1 MEQKIIVQEDTK
13 EVKFA
18 VAVVKGKPVLE
29 GLEALKNVVDRKVSV
44 IGDNQAIAP
53 SNISHY
59 EDERTENNKYVK
71 DIKAQLTKAE
81 DDYLEPF
88 NAIADQVNEALKPL
102 IDANKAFGDKIL
114 EAKKTKFK
122 NDVRDEFTLIARPDA
137 NGELPD
143 FEAIF
148 DPSWY
153 GDRVADWKD
162 KLATKI
168 RKAEV
173 ADEKVTAYIRVETTK
188 SQLEDLE
195 RYIISQRINYTL
207 NKD

>member
-29 GLEALKNVVDRKVSV
+29 GLEALKNVVERKVSV

-53 SNISHY
+53 SNITHY

-88 NAIADQVNEALKPL
+88 NSIADQVNEALKPL

-143 FEAIF
+143 FETIF

-173 ADEKVTAYIRVETTK
+173 ADEKVTAYIRVECAK
-188 SQLEDLE
+188 SQLDDLE
-195 RYIISQRINYTL
+195 RYIISQRISYEL

>member
-13 EVKFA
+13 EVKFN
-18 VAVVKGKPVLE
+18 VAVVSGKPILE

-88 NAIADQVNEALKPL
+88 NSIADQVNEALKPL

-122 NDVRDEFTLIARPDA
+122 NDVRDEFTLI
-137 NGELPD
+137 G
-143 FEAIF
+143 
-148 DPSWY
+148 
-153 GDRVADWKD
+153 
-162 KLATKI
+162 
-168 RKAEV
+168 
-173 ADEKVTAYIRVETTK
+173 
-188 SQLEDLE
+188 
-195 RYIISQRINYTL
+195 
-207 NKD
+207 

>member
-13 EVKFA
+13 EVKFN
-18 VAVVKGKPVLE
+18 VAVVAGKPILE

-53 SNISHY
+53 SNVSYY

-102 IDANKAFGDKIL
+102 IEANKSFGDKIL

-122 NDVRDEFTLIARPDA
+122 NDVREEFTLIARPDA

-143 FEAIF
+143 FETIF

-153 GDRVADWKD
+153 GNKVADWKD

>member
-18 VAVVKGKPVLE
+18 VAVVSGKPILE
-29 GLEALKNVVDRKVSV
+29 GLEALKNVVERKVSV

-53 SNISHY
+53 SNITHY

-81 DDYLEPF
+81 DDYLKPF
-88 NAIADQVNEALKPL
+88 NAIADQVNAALKPL

-122 NDVRDEFTLIARPDA
+122 NDVREEFTLIARPDA

-143 FEAIF
+143 FETIF

-153 GDRVADWKD
+153 RNKVADWKG

-173 ADEKVTAYIRVETTK
+173 ADKKVTAYIRVETTK

>member
-13 EVKFA
+13 EEKFA
-18 VAVVKGKPVLE
+18 VAVVAGKPILE
-29 GLEALKNVVDRKVSV
+29 GLEALKNVVKRKVSV

-53 SNISHY
+53 SNITNY
-59 EDERTENNKYVK
+59 EDERTENNKYIK

-88 NAIADQVNEALKPL
+88 NKIADQVNEALKPL
-102 IDANKAFGDKIL
+102 IDANKAFGDRIL

-143 FEAIF
+143 FETIF

>member
-13 EVKFA
+13 EVKFN
-18 VAVVKGKPVLE
+18 VAVVSGKPILE
-29 GLEALKNVVDRKVSV
+29 GLEALKNVVERKVSV

-88 NAIADQVNEALKPL
+88 NSIADQVNEALKPL

-114 EAKKTKFK
+114 EAEKTKFK
-122 NDVRDEFTLIARPDA
+122 NDVREEFTLIARPDA

-143 FEAIF
+143 FETIF

-153 GDRVADWKD
+153 GDKVADWKD

>member
-13 EVKFA
+13 EVKFN
-18 VAVVKGKPVLE
+18 VAVVAGKPILE

-53 SNISHY
+53 SNVSYY
-59 EDERTENNKYVK
+59 EDERTENSKYVK

-122 NDVRDEFTLIARPDA
+122 NDVREEFTLIARPDA

-143 FEAIF
+143 FETIF

-153 GDRVADWKD
+153 GNKVADWKD

>member
-29 GLEALKNVVDRKVSV
+29 GLEALKNVVERKVSV

-53 SNISHY
+53 SNITHY

-88 NAIADQVNEALKPL
+88 NAIADQVNAALKPL

-122 NDVRDEFTLIARPDA
+122 NDVREEFTLIARPDA

-143 FEAIF
+143 FETIF

-153 GDRVADWKD
+153 GNKVADWKD

>member
-29 GLEALKNVVDRKVSV
+29 GLEALKNVVERKVSV

-53 SNISHY
+53 SNITHY
-59 EDERTENNKYVK
+59 EDERTENNNYVK
-71 DIKAQLTKAE
+71 EVKATLDKAE
-81 DDYLEPF
+81 KEYLAPF
-88 NAIADQVNEALKPL
+88 KVISDQVNDALKPL
-102 IDANKAFGDKIL
+102 IDANKDFANRIL

-143 FEAIF
+143 FETIF

-153 GDRVADWKD
+153 GNKVADWKD

>member
-13 EVKFA
+13 EVKFN
-18 VAVVKGKPVLE
+18 VAVVAGKPILE
-29 GLEALKNVVDRKVSV
+29 GLEALKNVVERKVSV

-122 NDVRDEFTLIARPDA
+122 NDVREEFTLIARPDA

-143 FEAIF
+143 FETIF

-153 GDRVADWKD
+153 GNKVADWKD

>member
-143 FEAIF
+143 FETIF

>member
-13 EVKFA
+13 EVKFN
-18 VAVVKGKPVLE
+18 VAVVSGKPILE
-29 GLEALKNVVDRKVSV
+29 GLEALKNVVERKVSV

-53 SNISHY
+53 SNITHY

-122 NDVRDEFTLIARPDA
+122 NDVREEFTLIARPDA

-143 FEAIF
+143 FETIF

-162 KLATKI
+162 KLAAKI

>member
-13 EVKFA
+13 EVKFN
-18 VAVVKGKPVLE
+18 VAVVSGKPILE

-88 NAIADQVNEALKPL
+88 NAIADQVNAALKPL

-122 NDVRDEFTLIARPDA
+122 DDVREEFTLIARPDA

-153 GDRVADWKD
+153 GDKVADWKD

>member
-13 EVKFA
+13 EVKFN
-18 VAVVKGKPVLE
+18 VAVVAGKPILE
-29 GLEALKNVVDRKVSV
+29 GLEALKNVVERKVSV

-122 NDVRDEFTLIARPDA
+122 NDVREEFTLIARPDA

-143 FEAIF
+143 FETIF

-153 GDRVADWKD
+153 GNKVADWKD

-188 SQLEDLE
+188 SQLDDLE

>member
-13 EVKFA
+13 EVKFN
-18 VAVVKGKPVLE
+18 VAVVSGKPILE
-29 GLEALKNVVDRKVSV
+29 GLEALKNVVERKVSV

-53 SNISHY
+53 SNITHY

-88 NAIADQVNEALKPL
+88 NAIADQVNAALKPL

-122 NDVRDEFTLIARPDA
+122 NDVREEFTLIARPDA

-143 FEAIF
+143 FETIF

-162 KLATKI
+162 KLAAKI

>member
-1 MEQKIIVQEDTK
+1 MGQKIIVQEDTK

-29 GLEALKNVVDRKVSV
+29 GLEALKNVVERKVSV

-88 NAIADQVNEALKPL
+88 NSIADQVNEALKPL

-114 EAKKTKFK
+114 EAKNTKFK
-122 NDVRDEFTLIARPDA
+122 NDVRDEFTLIARPNA

-143 FEAIF
+143 FETIF

>member
-18 VAVVKGKPVLE
+18 VAVVSGKPILE
-29 GLEALKNVVDRKVSV
+29 GLEALKNVVERKVSV

-53 SNISHY
+53 SNITHY

-71 DIKAQLTKAE
+71 DIKAQLAKAE

-88 NAIADQVNEALKPL
+88 NAIADQVNEAVKPL

-122 NDVRDEFTLIARPDA
+122 NDVREEFTLIARPDA
-137 NGELPD
+137 DGELPD
-143 FEAIF
+143 FETIF

-153 GDRVADWKD
+153 GDKVADWKD

>member
-13 EVKFA
+13 EVKFN
-18 VAVVKGKPVLE
+18 VAVVAGKPILE

-53 SNISHY
+53 SNVSYY

-122 NDVRDEFTLIARPDA
+122 NDVREEFTLIARPDA

-143 FEAIF
+143 FETIF

-153 GDRVADWKD
+153 GNKVADWKD